1 VRPRIPG
8 LLRRNPNFRRY
19 FVGQSVSLFGDQ
31 VSLIALP
38 LTAVLALHATPGQMG
53 ALTTAYLLPNLLLSL
68 HAGVWVDRSG
78 RRREVMLAADVA
90 RGLLMVTI
98 PIAFALGD
106 LSWPQLYVVS
116 FLLGCASVFFYVS
129 YGGFFQTLVARE
141 DFIDANT
148 LLNGSRGFSF
158 LGGTSLGGVLV
169 QLLRGPYALALD
181 AGSFIWSALFLRR
194 IDVEE
199 PPGAPRETG
208 GIGTGLRWIRHNPVM
223 RAELLGVA
231 TINFFNFVYWAL
243 FLLYASRFL
252 HVAPATI
259 GIVLGVAAAGTL
271 VASALTGPIART
283 IGVGPAFLIGCFLFP
298 APLLLVPAARGP
310 HWLVIAFLF
319 TAEFVSGIGLML
331 LDILAGSLQAG
342 LVPPPIRSRV
352 GGAFMVVN
360 YGVRPLGT
368 SVAGVLGS
376 TIGVH
381 TTIWIGA
388 GGALLGMLFL
398 LPSPIRHIHDVP
410 DPAEAELAP
419 TPRS

>member
-1 VRPRIPG
+1 MRPRIPS
-8 LLRRNPNFRRY
+8 LLRRNANFRRY
-19 FVGQSVSLFGDQ
+19 FIGQSVSLLGDQ
-31 VSLIALP
+31 VSIIALP
-38 LTAVLALHATPGQMG
+38 LTAVLALHATAAQMG

-78 RRREVMLAADVA
+78 RRRQVMLAADVA
-90 RGLLMVTI
+90 RGLLTVTI
-98 PIAFALGD
+98 PIAFALGH
-106 LSWPQLYVVS
+106 LTWPQLYAVA

-129 YGGFFQTLVARE
+129 YGGFFQTIVERE
-141 DFIDANT
+141 DYIEANA

-158 LGGTSLGGVLV
+158 LGGTSLGGALV
-169 QLLRGPYALALD
+169 QLLRGPYALGLD
-181 AGSFIWSALFLRR
+181 AVSFLWSALFLRK
-194 IDVEE
+194 IDAPD

-231 TINFFNFVYWAL
+231 TINLFNFVYWAL
-243 FLLYASRFL
+243 FLLYASRYL
-252 HVAPATI
+252 HVGPATI
-259 GIVLGVAAAGTL
+259 GLVIGVAAAGTL
-271 VASALTGPIART
+271 AAAALTGRIARA

-319 TAEFVSGIGLML
+319 TAEFISGLGLML
-331 LDILAGSLQAG
+331 LDILAGVIQGG
-342 LVPPPIRSRV
+342 LIPAPVRSRV
-352 GGAFMVVN
+352 SGAFMVVN

-381 TTIWIGA
+381 NTIWIGA
-388 GGALLGMLFL
+388 GGALLGMAFL
-398 LPSPIRHIHDVP
+398 LPSPIRHLHDVP
-410 DPAEAELAP
+410 EAAEI
-419 TPRS
+419 

>member
-1 VRPRIPG
+1 MRLRVPN
-8 LLRRNPNFRRY
+8 LLRSNANFRRY
-19 FVGQSVSLFGDQ
+19 FLGQSVSLLGDQ
-31 VSLIALP
+31 IATIALP

-78 RRREVMLAADVA
+78 RRRQIMLLADVA
-90 RGLLMVTI
+90 RGLLTVTI
-98 PIAFALGD
+98 PVAFAFGHLT
-106 LSWPQLYVVS
+106 WPQLYGVS
-116 FLLGCASVFFYVS
+116 FALGCASVFFYVS
-129 YGGFFQTLVARE
+129 YGGFFQTIVERKDYVE
-141 DFIDANT
+141 ANT
-148 LLNGSRGFSF
+148 LLNGARGFSF
-158 LGGTSLGGVLV
+158 LGGTSLGGLLV

-181 AGSFIWSALFLRR
+181 AGSFIWSALFLRT
-194 IDVEE
+194 IDAAD
-199 PPGAPRETG
+199 PPGAPRESG
-208 GIGTGLRWIRHNPVM
+208 GIATGLRWIRNSPVI

-231 TINFFNFVYWAL
+231 TINFFNFVYFAL
-243 FLLYASRFL
+243 FLLYASRYL

-259 GIVLGVAAAGTL
+259 GVVLGVAAAGTL
-271 VASALTGPIART
+271 VASALTGRIARA

-310 HWLVIAFLF
+310 HWVVIAFLF

-331 LDILAGSLQAG
+331 LDILAGVIQGALIPP
-342 LVPPPIRSRV
+342 LVRSRV
-352 GGAFMVVN
+352 SGAFMVVN

-381 TTIWIGA
+381 NTIWIGA
-388 GGALLGMLFL
+388 GGALLGMMFL

-410 DPAEAELAP
+410 EQAVDGPG
-419 TPRS
+419 